1 MYNIKVIVSDEE
13 HLRSSIMILILAV
26 IYIVF
31 ISLGLPDSLFGVA
44 WPVLHKEFGISES
57 FASVYSIIITVCTG
71 GVSFVS
77 GTLIRKFG
85 TSRVTLFSILL
96 TAIGI
101 LGISFSPNIVVMIIF
116 AIILGYGAGAIDTGL
131 NNFVSLHYK
140 AQHMN
145 WLHCFWGIGVTV
157 SPLIM
162 SSFLGAEEG
171 QWRNGYRIIA
181 ALQVIIALIVLLSLK
196 KWKAME
202 KSKKLEAANEP
213 GASAKL
219 TDILKSKG
227 VITSILSLGAYCS
240 MEFLLGT
247 WGASYAVNVF
257 AVSPDVAAKWVSL
270 YYGGIMFGRM
280 ISGFISMKVS
290 DKNMIRGGTLAAF
303 LGIIILALPIGNTS
317 LVGFFLIGTG
327 FGPVFPSVLHSIP
340 ERFGP
345 TYSADITGYH
355 MGGAYAIG
363 FSLQMVFGF
372 IATAV
377 SFTITPFVLI
387 ALCICLYLLNEA
399 TLKALKKKA

>member
-1 MYNIKVIVSDEE
+1 MV
-13 HLRSSIMILILAV
+13 LILAV

-44 WPVLHKEFGISES
+44 WPVLHKEFAISES
-57 FASVYSIIITVCTG
+57 FASVYSIIVTVCTG
-71 GVSFVS
+71 GVSFVA

-85 TSRVTLFSILL
+85 TSKVTLYSILL

-101 LGISFSPNIVVMIIF
+101 VGISFSPNIIVMIIF

-145 WLHCFWGIGVTV
+145 WLHCFWGVGVTV

-162 SSFLGAEEG
+162 SAFLGGEEG
-171 QWRNGYRIIA
+171 SWRNGYRIIA
-181 ALQVIIALIVLLSLK
+181 VLQFAIAGIVLLSLK
-196 KWKAME
+196 RWRSME
-202 KSKKLEAANEP
+202 KTKQEEAANEP
-213 GASAKL
+213 EASAKL
-219 TDILKSKG
+219 GDILKSKG
-227 VITSILSLGAYCS
+227 IITSILSLAAYCS

-257 AVSPDVAAKWVSL
+257 AISPDIAAKWVSL

-290 DKNMIRGGTLAAF
+290 DKNMIRGGIAVSL
-303 LGIIILALPIGNTS
+303 LGILVLALPIGSTS
-317 LVGFFLIGTG
+317 LIGLLLIGIG

-340 ERFGP
+340 DRFGA

-363 FSLQMVFGF
+363 FTVQMLFGF
-372 IATAV
+372 VATGTT
-377 SFTITPFVLI
+377 FKITPFVLI
-387 ALCICLYLLNEA
+387 ALCIGLYLLNEA
-399 TLKALKKKA
+399 TLKSVKKR

>member
-1 MYNIKVIVSDEE
+1 MVLV
-13 HLRSSIMILILAV
+13 LAV
-26 IYIVF
+26 IYVVF

-44 WPVLHKEFGISES
+44 WPVLHKEFAISES

-71 GVSFVS
+71 GVSFVA

-85 TSRVTLFSILL
+85 TSKVTLYSILL

-101 LGISFSPNIVVMIIF
+101 VGISFSPNIIVMIIF

-145 WLHCFWGIGVTV
+145 WLHCFWGVGVTV

-162 SSFLGAEEG
+162 SAFLGGEEG
-171 QWRNGYRIIA
+171 SWRDGYRIIA
-181 ALQVIIALIVLLSLK
+181 VLQFAIAGIVLLSLK
-196 KWKAME
+196 KWRNME
-202 KSKKLEAANEP
+202 KNKQEEAANEP
-213 GASAKL
+213 EASAKL
-219 TDILKSKG
+219 SDILKSKG
-227 VITSILSLGAYCS
+227 IITSILSLAAYCS

-257 AVSPDVAAKWVSL
+257 AISPDVAAKWVSL

-290 DKNMIRGGTLAAF
+290 DKNMIRGGIAVSL
-303 LGIIILALPIGNTS
+303 LGILVLALPIGSTS
-317 LVGFFLIGTG
+317 LVGLLLIGTG

-340 ERFGP
+340 DRFGA

-363 FSLQMVFGF
+363 FTIQMLFGF
-372 IATAV
+372 VATGTT
-377 SFTITPFVLI
+377 FKITPFALI
-387 ALCICLYLLNEA
+387 ALCICLCLLNEA
-399 TLKALKKKA
+399 TLKSVKKDN

>member
-1 MYNIKVIVSDEE
+1 M
-13 HLRSSIMILILAV
+13 LLILAV

-57 FASVYSIIITVCTG
+57 FASVYSIIVTVCTG

-85 TSRVTLFSILL
+85 TSKVTLFSILL

-101 LGISFSPNIVVMIIF
+101 VGISFSPNIIVMIIF
-116 AIILGYGAGAIDTGL
+116 AVILGYGAGAIDTGL

-140 AQHMN
+140 SQHMN
-145 WLHCFWGIGVTV
+145 WLHCFWGVGVTV

-162 SSFLGAEEG
+162 SSFLGEGEG

-181 ALQVIIALIVLLSLK
+181 VLQFFIAVIVLISIK
-196 KWKAME
+196 KWRKIE
-202 KSKKLEAANEP
+202 KTKTEEAANEP
-213 GASAKL
+213 EASAKL
-219 TDILKSKG
+219 IDVLKSKG
-227 VITSILSLGAYCS
+227 IITSILSLAAYCS

-257 AVSPDVAAKWVSL
+257 AISPDAAAKWVSL
-270 YYGGIMFGRM
+270 YYAGIMFGRM

-303 LGIIILALPIGNTS
+303 FGIVILALPIGSVS
-317 LVGFFLIGTG
+317 LAGLLLIGTG
-327 FGPVFPSVLHSIP
+327 FGPIFPSVLHSIP
-340 ERFGP
+340 ERFGA

-363 FSLQMVFGF
+363 FTMQMIFGF
-372 IATAV
+372 VATATT
-377 SFTITPFVLI
+377 FAITPFVLTV
-387 ALCICLYLLNEA
+387 LCVCLYMLNEL
-399 TLKALKKKA
+399 TLKKLIK

>member
-1 MYNIKVIVSDEE
+1 
-13 HLRSSIMILILAV
+13 MILILAV

-44 WPVLHKEFGISES
+44 WPVLHKEFAISES
-57 FASVYSIIITVCTG
+57 FASVYSIIVTVCTG
-71 GVSFVS
+71 GVSFVA

-85 TSRVTLFSILL
+85 TSKVTLYSILL

-101 LGISFSPNIVVMIIF
+101 VGISFSPNIIVMIIF

-145 WLHCFWGIGVTV
+145 WLHCFWGVGVTV

-162 SSFLGAEEG
+162 SAFLGGEEG
-171 QWRNGYRIIA
+171 SWRNGYRIIA
-181 ALQVIIALIVLLSLK
+181 LLQFAIAGIVLLSLK
-196 KWKAME
+196 RWRSME
-202 KSKKLEAANEP
+202 KTKQEEAANEP
-213 GASAKL
+213 EASAKL
-219 TDILKSKG
+219 GDILKSKSI
-227 VITSILSLGAYCS
+227 ITSILSLAAYCS

-257 AVSPDVAAKWVSL
+257 AISPDIAAKWVSL

-290 DKNMIRGGTLAAF
+290 DKNMIRGGITVSL
-303 LGIIILALPIGNTS
+303 LGILVLALPIGSTS
-317 LVGFFLIGTG
+317 LIGLLLIGIG

-340 ERFGP
+340 DRFGA

-363 FSLQMVFGF
+363 FTVQMLFGF
-372 IATAV
+372 VATGTT
-377 SFTITPFVLI
+377 FKITPFVLI
-387 ALCICLYLLNEA
+387 TLCIGLYLLNEA
-399 TLKALKKKA
+399 TLKSVKKR